1 MPFLLHLTAEYDN
14 EWHGNNYVFVL
25 SFLASFSSLKT
36 ELERVKTEKE
46 QVQTLLKCIVEGDFV
61 CFAGSILK
69 CLKMSE
75 RIR

>member
-46 QVQTLLKCIVEGDFV
+46 QVQLADSSEVHCRGGFCVLCWQYF
-61 CFAGSILK
+61 
-69 CLKMSE
+69 KMP
-75 RIR
+75 